1 MLKNIKVVA
10 HKHNEL
16 LYIAEQDK
24 NRDLFL
30 KTGID
35 SPGESVSII
44 RGKLGLSNGQNIFL
58 CESDGFRNEGH
69 VVLTLYNSENN
80 GKEAGL
86 YL

>member
-1 MLKNIKVVA
+1 MQKNIKVVA

-44 RGKLGLSNGQNIFL
+44 QGKLGLYNGQNIF
-58 CESDGFRNEGH
+58 CAS
-69 VVLTLYNSENN
+69 LTDFKMKGMLF
-80 GKEAGL
+80 
-86 YL
+86 